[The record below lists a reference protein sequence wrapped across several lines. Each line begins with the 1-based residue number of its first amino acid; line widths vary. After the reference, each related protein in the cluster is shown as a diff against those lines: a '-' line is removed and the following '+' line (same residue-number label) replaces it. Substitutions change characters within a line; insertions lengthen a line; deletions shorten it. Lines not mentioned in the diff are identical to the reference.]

1 MPDCTVQGE
10 LFGSVGRRRIEVGF
24 DGGDVTSDAGLLLIR
39 KADEQ
44 IGLLNRVASKLPDP
58 RAPERIEHS
67 VVELLR
73 QRVYG
78 LVQGY
83 EDLNDHDR
91 LRHDLALQTALGK
104 VTPAASSPTLCRFE
118 QRADRALAGAIHEV
132 ILDRFIASFTAPP
145 EELVL
150 DFDATDDPVHGAQE
164 GRFFHGY
171 YDTYCFLPLY
181 VFCGEQLLVSYLR
194 PANIDAAKQAG
205 AILKGLV
212 QRLRAVW
219 PSVRIVFRGDS
230 GFCRRR
236 ILSWCERHGVGYIVG
251 LARNQ
256 RIERMAAWWME
267 SAMEAY
273 ALTGEGIRCFGELW
287 YRAGTWAQ
295 PRRVIVKAEITK
307 TAKANPRFVVT
318 NLTGDLRERYESDY
332 CEMENRIKECQLG
345 LFADR
350 TSCHRWW
357 PNQFRMLIASLGYV
371 LMQHL
376 RCVAL
381 AGTEL
386 ATAQAGTIRAK
397 LLKVGAVIVRNTR
410 RIRFYV
416 ASAFP
421 LRHLFLAA
429 AHGLNSGTKISAPP
443 AL

>member
-10 LFGSVGRRRIEVGF
+10 LFGSIGRRRIEVGF

-44 IGLLNRVASKLPDP
+44 IDLLNRVASKLPDP
-58 RAPERIEHS
+58 RAPARIEHS
-67 VVELLR
+67 VVDVLR

-91 LRHDLALQTALGK
+91 LRHDLALPTALGK

-212 QRLRAVW
+212 QRLRARLA
-219 PSVRIVFRGDS
+219 VRAHR
-230 GFCRRR
+230 
-236 ILSWCERHGVGYIVG
+236 LSWRLGLLPSPDSVLVRTPWRRLHRRPGAESAHRTHGGMVDGVGD
-251 LARNQ
+251 
-256 RIERMAAWWME
+256 
-267 SAMEAY
+267 EAY

-318 NLTGDLRERYESDY
+318 NLTGDPRERYESDY
-332 CEMENRIKECQLG
+332 CARGEMENRIKACQLG
-345 LFADR
+345 LFA
-350 TSCHRWW
+350 TE
-357 PNQFRMLIASLGYV
+357 PVAIAGGPIS
-371 LMQHL
+371 
-376 RCVAL
+376 
-381 AGTEL
+381 
-386 ATAQAGTIRAK
+386 
-397 LLKVGAVIVRNTR
+397 
-410 RIRFYV
+410 
-416 ASAFP
+416 SAC
-421 LRHLFLAA
+421 
-429 AHGLNSGTKISAPP
+429 
-443 AL
+443 